1 MIGQRR
7 KNVKRLKIIYY
18 NRSLVSNFVQTC
30 SSLSIYNGMYTVCS
44 FKTPQWQVRF
54 IELETEQV
62 KLKSLCKILT
72 GNSHKTRTAYLL
84 TCTKNEIFSTR
95 IYANAPISYQ
105 NCKDYISMYLDEYL
119 TKLWLSAK

>member
-7 KNVKRLKIIYY
+7 KNVKRLKMIYY
-18 NRSLVSNFVQTC
+18 NRSLVSNLVQTC
-30 SSLSIYNGMYTVCS
+30 SPLSIYNGMYTVCS
-44 FKTPQWQVRF
+44 FKTPQWQVSF
-54 IELETEQV
+54 NELETEQE
-62 KLKSLCKILT
+62 KSLCKILT

-105 NCKDYISMYLDEYL
+105 NCKHYIPIYLDEYV

>member
-1 MIGQRR
+1 MSLIGQRR

-18 NRSLVSNFVQTC
+18 NRSLVSNFIQTF

-62 KLKSLCKILT
+62 KSLCKILT
-72 GNSHKTRTAYLL
+72 GNSH
-84 TCTKNEIFSTR
+84 
-95 IYANAPISYQ
+95 
-105 NCKDYISMYLDEYL
+105 
-119 TKLWLSAK
+119 